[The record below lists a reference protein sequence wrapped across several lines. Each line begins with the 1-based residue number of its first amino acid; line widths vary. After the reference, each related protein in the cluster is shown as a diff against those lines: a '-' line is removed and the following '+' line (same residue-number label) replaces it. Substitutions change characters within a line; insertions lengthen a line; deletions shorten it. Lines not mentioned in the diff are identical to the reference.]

1 MNRDIYKYYLYSAL
15 SNFLFFLPIIYIFFK
30 NSGLTFTQIFLTEA
44 IFSIAV
50 VLFEVPTGALADY
63 IGRKKSV
70 LVGILMWI
78 LSCFVFFIG
87 HGFIAFSIANV
98 FCALG
103 VAFMSGADMA
113 LFYEILR
120 KQNKEND
127 YTNINK
133 NNRILTLGLVGYI
146 GINGK
151 FIGGIKELPLIG
163 NEAFILS
170 EQKIHCIHNLRKDNS
185 SLSINVAKTD
195 TEEIPID
202 LPIDGLFNSHIAI
215 VGNTGSGKSNTL
227 AALFQGLF
235 DIYGNNK
242 GFLENSQFLIFDFNG
257 EYTKEEC
264 ITKNK
269 KIYNLKTQVDSGD
282 KIPLHTDEL
291 FDSETLSI
299 LVEAT
304 DKTQKPF
311 LKRALRFYKTS
322 KKKENFPSYL
332 RTIIQNKIKTIL
344 KMANKDIAYKLLD
357 YLEEILEKF
366 IYEDA
371 IIKNLTSD
379 IEFHSKCETFKIQ
392 AFYVLL

>member
-127 YTNINK
+127 YKKYQGTAQLI
-133 NNRILTLGLVGYI
+133 GLV
-146 GINGK
+146 
-151 FIGGIKELPLIG
+151 
-163 NEAFILS
+163 
-170 EQKIHCIHNLRKDNS
+170 
-185 SLSINVAKTD
+185 SLSLSALASGLISSINMRLNFIASAITFTLLYFIVVSVSSKEKKRIASEEKPHYFKII
-195 TEEIPID
+195 TESFSLIKKSKWLLWLFVFSGIFGAAFKIIQPLTQIYMENSNLDIRYF
-202 LPIDGLFNSHIAI
+202 GLASAY
-215 VGNTGSGKSNTL
+215 
-227 AALFQGLF
+227 LFLR
-235 DIYGNNK
+235 
-242 GFLENSQFLIFDFNG
+242 FLE
-257 EYTKEEC
+257 E
-264 ITKNK
+264 
-269 KIYNLKTQVDSGD
+269 
-282 KIPLHTDEL
+282 
-291 FDSETLSI
+291 
-299 LVEAT
+299 
-304 DKTQKPF
+304 
-311 LKRALRFYKTS
+311 
-322 KKKENFPSYL
+322 SYG
-332 RTIIQNKIKTIL
+332 
-344 KMANKDIAYKLLD
+344 
-357 YLEEILEKF
+357 
-366 IYEDA
+366 
-371 IIKNLTSD
+371 
-379 IEFHSKCETFKIQ
+379 
-392 AFYVLL
+392 